1 MQITVLKD
9 EREAPQLCSLQL
21 PAGSSVAQ
29 ALVAS
34 GWWQL
39 GEPVP
44 PLAIFG
50 RPVQPATV
58 LAEGDRIE
66 WLRPLLA
73 DPKEQRRA
81 KVQAARRARGSFR

>member
-9 EREAPQLCSLQL
+9 EREAPRCCTLQL
-21 PAGSSVAQ
+21 PAGSCVAQ

-34 GWWQL
+34 GWWRD
-39 GEPVP
+39 GEPSP
-44 PLAIFG
+44 SLALFG
-50 RPVQPATV
+50 RSAQLATV
-58 LAEGDRIE
+58 LVEGDRIE

-81 KVQAARRARGSFR
+81 KVQAARRARGERL